1 MQMLGERLGFTIFD
15 VDDSIQRTISTVVAT
30 SKVADAERLGS
41 LRLPTPEIDRI
52 VAGMNHNNSRIQVVD
67 FRGRVLLTVGDIQS
81 ATGLQ
86 LAKDASGDEKNKY
99 WESLQNQILRPLYNR
114 FLVQPSNDFI
124 DELYSDVTREGNHIQ
139 FCFNGCSF
147 NSISNISGYT
157 N

>member
-86 LAKDASGDEKNKY
+86 LKKDASDDEKNKY

-124 DELYSDVTREGNHIQ
+124 DEALLRRNTRG
-139 FCFNGCSF
+139 
-147 NSISNISGYT
+147 
-157 N
+157 